1 MGLGR
6 IVHYHAY
13 WSTIVEGG
21 PWSSPSTPASP
32 CGNRCAGQR
41 RLLSEVADASDFV
54 RRFVA
59 TLAVL
64 GIAAAIPLPPGTIG
78 AQEATRTAIS
88 PREAMRN
95 VSGPELIRRL
105 SDAKSRVAAFRE
117 LALRSGEG
125 RSEKMNSAEVIV
137 CPQGMDE
144 KPIYIVLTRGDV
156 ADAGGGSWFTGWS
169 SGYRVEKPE
178 ELFGPPPEYPERPIP
193 PHGRLDRRG
202 GLIIYAFTADGKQ
215 LTPFG
220 GDNMLDAG
228 IIADMNGDGR
238 VERADMMNCF
248 IWGVAHAMVVEVCTA
263 AEHPRPLLRVL
274 YNWGSKNDW
283 DYQFADHD
291 GDGRI
296 EIEFGPVIAAD
307 VVKPKVVFAWD
318 KAKDGYTA
326 ARGGHSPH
334 LRVLPWTD
342 YNDHKIL
349 WRQLGQ
355 FKREKLTFPVRPGS

>member
-1 MGLGR
+1 MR
-6 IVHYHAY
+6 
-13 WSTIVEGG
+13 
-21 PWSSPSTPASP
+21 
-32 CGNRCAGQR
+32 
-41 RLLSEVADASDFV
+41 SDFV

-105 SDAKSRVAAFRE
+105 SDAKSRLAAFRE

-137 CPQGMDE
+137 CPQGTDE

-156 ADAGGGSWFTGWS
+156 ADAGGDSWFTGWF
-169 SGYRVEKPE
+169 SGFRVEKPE

-193 PHGRLDRRG
+193 PHGRLDRGG

-220 GDNMLDAG
+220 GDNMLYAG
-228 IIADMNGDGR
+228 IIADMNGDGM

-283 DYQFADHD
+283 DYQF
-291 GDGRI
+291 R
-296 EIEFGPVIAAD
+296 
-307 VVKPKVVFAWD
+307 
-318 KAKDGYTA
+318 
-326 ARGGHSPH
+326 
-334 LRVLPWTD
+334 
-342 YNDHKIL
+342 
-349 WRQLGQ
+349 
-355 FKREKLTFPVRPGS
+355 RPRRRR